1 LGYRRGNI
9 CHLLFSMTQRKRQP
23 ETEIDLKDKSRG
35 ERLQKVLADAGVAS
49 RRAAEELIAKG
60 SVEINGSVVTDLPI
74 WVNPEAD
81 HIVVDGRPIP
91 KSKPR
96 HIYILLNK
104 PARTLSTVEDE
115 PGADRRTVTDLVD
128 HPSAPRLFPVGRL
141 DYDTLGL
148 ILLTNDGEL
157 ANRLTH
163 PRYGVPK
170 TYRVKLKGKLGPDA
184 AKQIEEG
191 IYLADRKEG
200 HTVGA
205 SRTSHVEISIIRTER
220 DATHIEL
227 TLREGRN
234 RQVRRMLA
242 AVGYPVLKLERTAM
256 GPLQLRGVARGQWRE
271 LTSAEL
277 RNLRQA
283 AAAPEHASEKK
294 SPKPRKAGPSQG
306 GKSRRSGDPRAPKK
320 TPLDSETGPESPT
333 IKRRTIKNA
342 LNRAG
347 REGQPRG

>member
-1 LGYRRGNI
+1 
-9 CHLLFSMTQRKRQP
+9 MTARNQQP
-23 ETEIDLKDKSRG
+23 KAEIDLKDKSRG

-60 SVEINGSVVTDLPI
+60 SVEINGNLVTDLPI
-74 WVNPEAD
+74 WVNPEID

-96 HIYILLNK
+96 HLYILLNK

-115 PGADRRTVTDLVD
+115 PGSDRRTVTDLVD

-170 TYRVKLKGKLGPDA
+170 TYCIKLKGKLGPDA

-205 SRTSHVEISIIRTER
+205 SRTSHVEIAILRTER

-283 AAAPEHASEKK
+283 AAAPGDASEKK
-294 SPKPRKAGPSQG
+294 SPNATRSRKSSSNRDP
-306 GKSRRSGDPRAPKK
+306 KSRASGGSRSPKK
-320 TPLDSETGPESPT
+320 TPVDSDLGPESPT
-333 IKRRTIKNA
+333 IKRRTMKNA
-342 LNRAG
+342 LNSAG
-347 REGQPRG
+347 REGQSRG

>member
-1 LGYRRGNI
+1 
-9 CHLLFSMTQRKRQP
+9 MTARKREP
-23 ETEIDLKDKSRG
+23 KAEINLKDKSRG

-60 SVEINGSVVTDLPI
+60 SVEINGAIVTDLPA

-115 PGADRRTVTDLVD
+115 PGVDRRTVTDLVD

-200 HTVGA
+200 QTVGA
-205 SRTSHVEISIIRTER
+205 SRTSHIEIAIIRTER
-220 DATHIEL
+220 DATHVEL

-242 AVGYPVLKLERTAM
+242 AVGFPVLKLERIGM

-271 LTSAEL
+271 LTSAEI

-283 AAAPEHASEKK
+283 AAVPGSATEPKAARGGKAGGAKKGRSSK
-294 SPKPRKAGPSQG
+294 SPKGSASSAA
-306 GKSRRSGDPRAPKK
+306 KSRASGGSRAPKNSSV
-320 TPLDSETGPESPT
+320 DSDLGPESPT
-333 IKRRTIKNA
+333 IKRRTMKNA